1 MQKNQ
6 PYVKRE
12 GQGWHSVGGSCLVV
26 LQPGAFMRSS
36 QQYPHGY
43 TQQGRPEALFPS
55 MKLRVQHPGHGER
68 RRCGQD
74 AWGGDFWRP
83 SFTACGHEN
92 RYLKQTI
99 MRYHRWQHRKR
110 WCSPT
115 LHFTY
120 NPFMEKAER
129 WSAQDCDPK
138 SFPGCRPTSVDQST
152 VSGQGLSPEVENH
165 LFPEG

>member
-12 GQGWHSVGGSCLVV
+12 GQGWRSVGGKL
-26 LQPGAFMRSS
+26 PGCPAAGGLYAEQSAVPSRIHSA
-36 QQYPHGY
+36 
-43 TQQGRPEALFPS
+43 RPPWGSVPKHEAQSPTP
-55 MKLRVQHPGHGER
+55 RQGER
-68 RRCGQD
+68 SQCGQD

-83 SFTACGHEN
+83 SFIACGHEN

-138 SFPGCRPTSVDQST
+138 SFPGCRPTSVDQFT